1 MARPSWDNPALLG
14 DLRNRQVGVESPLQL
29 LERLQRKA
37 EALQASMPGLSRAQA
52 LAAAFDREVDK
63 YHND

>member
-1 MARPSWDNPALLG
+1 MSRPYWDNPALLA
-14 DLRNRQVGVESPLQL
+14 DLRGRQPGVESPLQL

-37 EALQASMPGLSRAQA
+37 EEIQASMPGVSRAQA
-52 LAAAFDREVDK
+52 LAAAFDREVDQ